1 MENIKAEAFEEYIND
16 HFPMT
21 KVVTVGDIDIKVKYH
36 LTFDEMVNFV
46 DIVVDGCFQDDG
58 ETYIPEFK
66 DYMIREQIIYW
77 YTNIDLPENIRDRYN
92 FLYGSD
98 LISRIV
104 DEAINRNEF
113 NNILQSIDLQIDY
126 MRDVY
131 HKQYKEK
138 IDEIYSS
145 ITAVTDQVSSMYADM
160 SNEELADLV
169 KAVAGM
175 ADGSVNDE
183 AVARAVMN
191 FKISEEKEETKY
203 DPNQLVKEVDE

>member
-1 MENIKAEAFEEYIND
+1 MENIKAEAFKEYMND

-21 KVVTVGDIDIKVKYH
+21 KMVTVGDIDIEVKYH
-36 LTFDEMVNFV
+36 LTFDEMVDFV
-46 DIVVDGCFQDDG
+46 DNVVDSCFQDNG

-66 DYMIREQIIYW
+66 DYMIREQIIFW
-77 YTNIDLPENIRDRYN
+77 YTNIELPENIRDRYN

-98 LISRIV
+98 LISRII

-113 NNILQSIDLQIDY
+113 NNILQAIDLQIDH

-131 HKQYKEK
+131 HMQYKQK

-145 ITAVTDQVSSMYADM
+145 ITGITDQVAKLYEDM
-160 SNEELADLV
+160 SDEQLVDLV

-175 ADGSVNDE
+175 TDGSVDDE
-183 AVARAVMN
+183 AIARAMIN
-191 FKISEEKEETKY
+191 FKANSAIDESK
-203 DPNQLVKEVDE
+203 KEVDE